1 MYPNHLRGKST
12 MLKIEDSFN
21 KLSLLITI
29 SYHMSEEWAKTV
41 ILKVSALKIFLR
53 FALTNPTILQ
63 VG

>member
-1 MYPNHLRGKST
+1 
-12 MLKIEDSFN
+12 MLKIEDGFN